1 MSSRRA
7 NPALIGG
14 FVLGGIGLLVVALLV
29 FGTFTFFET
38 TRRFVIFFEGSI
50 DGLTVGSS
58 VLFRGVPLGRV
69 VEVGIRYDPTHSS
82 FEIPVV
88 VELRPGVI
96 ARFSPPSSP
105 DVRVMDELIKAG
117 LRARLESASLV
128 TGQKV
133 VQLNFF
139 PGTPI
144 VSVETDINYPQIP
157 ALPSQA
163 QQLMSSVDVVA
174 KDLPTLL
181 QTAVATFDRV
191 QAALSPENQAAITA
205 TLEST
210 ASLVKTL
217 QSVAASLA
225 PMVATADKTLASL
238 DQLSGRLNG
247 VVDENRPDITAALRN
262 FRDATVSTRKLL
274 DQLNQI
280 VADNKKP
287 IRQFTEGSLPDLT
300 GLILDTRA
308 AVDKATT
315 VLDSIERNPT
325 RFLFGNRNA
334 GHGVELK

>member
-14 FVLGGIGLLVVALLV
+14 FVLGGIGLLVAALLV
-29 FGTFTFFET
+29 FGTFTFFEQ
-38 TRRFVIFFEGSI
+38 TRRFVVFFEGSV

-69 VEVGIRYDPTHSS
+69 VEVGIRYDPSSSS

-88 VELRPGVI
+88 VELRPSVI
-96 ARFSPPSSP
+96 ARFSPPSGAEGE
-105 DVRVMDELIKAG
+105 VMEQLIKAG

-139 PGTPI
+139 PDTPI
-144 VSVETDINYPQIP
+144 VIVKSDIKLPQIP

-163 QQLMSSVDVVA
+163 QQLLSSVDVVA

-181 QTAVATFDRV
+181 QTAVATLDRI
-191 QAALSPENQAAITA
+191 QSALSPENQAAITA

-217 QSVAASLA
+217 QTVAASLE
-225 PMVATADKTLASL
+225 PMVATADKTLSSL
-238 DQLSGRLNG
+238 DRLSGRLNG
-247 VVDENRPDITAALRN
+247 VVEENRPDIAAALRN
-262 FRDATVSTRKLL
+262 FRDATVSTRRLL

-280 VADNKKP
+280 AADNRKP

-300 GLILDTRA
+300 GLILDARA
-308 AVDKATT
+308 AVDKAAT

-325 RFLFGNRNA
+325 RFLFGNRT